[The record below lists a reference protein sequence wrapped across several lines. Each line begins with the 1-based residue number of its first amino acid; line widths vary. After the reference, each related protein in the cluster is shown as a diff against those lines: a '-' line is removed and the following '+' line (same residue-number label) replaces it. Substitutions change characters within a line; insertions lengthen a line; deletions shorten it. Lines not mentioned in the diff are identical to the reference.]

1 MIMANGKTIRKNK
14 YDLFNEETGA
24 LSSDFF
30 DFLVEWE
37 IKRSL
42 RYQNFATLLILE
54 PDRRPQSQATL
65 GTLATLIRKNVR
77 ETDPIGRI
85 GEARFGILLL
95 KTDLDGA
102 YIIAS
107 RIMDHISN
115 YIFSKE
121 EAHRLTLS
129 IGGAC
134 FPINSTSIER
144 NDLFKEAEDALK
156 VAKKRG
162 NSIYFPGLSVLRT
175 PGGEKQ

>member
-1 MIMANGKTIRKNK
+1 MIMVKGKTTRKNK
-14 YDLFNEETGA
+14 CGLFNEETGV

-54 PDRRPQSQATL
+54 PDRKPQSPETL
-65 GTLATLIRKNVR
+65 GRLGTLIRKNVR
-77 ETDPIGRI
+77 ETDLIGRI
-85 GEARFGILLL
+85 GKARFGILLL

-102 YIIAS
+102 YIITS

-115 YIFSKE
+115 YIFSQE
-121 EAHRLTLS
+121 EVQQLTLS

-144 NDLFKEAEDALK
+144 SDLFKEAEDALK
-156 VAKKRG
+156 VAKKKG
-162 NSIYFPGLSVLRT
+162 NSVYLPGVPVLRT
-175 PGGEKQ
+175 AGGE

>member
-1 MIMANGKTIRKNK
+1 MAKRNTTKKIES
-14 YDLFNEETGA
+14 DLLEEETGA
-24 LSSDFF
+24 FLSNFF

-54 PDRRPQSQATL
+54 PDQKPQSPETL
-65 GTLATLIRKNVR
+65 RILITLIRKNIR
-77 ETDPIGRI
+77 ETDLIGRI
-85 GEARFGILLL
+85 GKARFGILLL

-115 YIFSKE
+115 YRFSKE
-121 EAHRLTLS
+121 KVQYLTLS

-134 FPINSTSIER
+134 FPINSTSIDR
-144 NDLFKEAEDALK
+144 CDLCKEAEDALK
-156 VAKKRG
+156 VAKKKG
-162 NSIYFPGLSVLRT
+162 GCVYFPGVPILKN
-175 PGGEKQ
+175 PGGE

>member
-1 MIMANGKTIRKNK
+1 MGKGNTTKKIKS
-14 YDLFNEETGA
+14 DLLEEETGA
-24 LSSDFF
+24 LLSNFF

-54 PDRRPQSQATL
+54 PDQKLQSPESL
-65 GTLATLIRKNVR
+65 GILVTLIKKNVR
-77 ETDPIGRI
+77 ETDLIGQI
-85 GEARFGILLL
+85 GKLRFGILLL

-107 RIMDHISN
+107 RIMDHINN

-121 EAHRLTLS
+121 KAQHLTLS

-134 FPINSTSIER
+134 FPINSTSVDR
-144 NDLFKEAEDALK
+144 CALFKEAEDALK
-156 VAKKRG
+156 VAKKKG
-162 NSIYFPGLSVLRT
+162 GCVYFPGMPILKNS
-175 PGGEKQ
+175 GGE